1 MPRPKKP
8 AKGTR
13 QPARPIR
20 NKQKELDTRRDAIEA
35 EMLRLQQ
42 EIEDAPRK
50 QAAEFEKR
58 KREVMMRAT
67 IERPMDARYHDDDLY
82 AQREPRPRRQVLKAE
97 ARAARQR
104 FFVLLV
110 VFIIIALA
118 MISFL
123 RS

>member
-8 AKGTR
+8 VKGTR

-20 NKQKELDTRRDAIEA
+20 NKQRELDTRKEAIEE
-35 EMLRLQQ
+35 EMLRLQR

-50 QAAEFEKR
+50 HAAEFEKR

-67 IERPMDARYHDDDLY
+67 IERPMDARYHDDDMY
-82 AQREPRPRRQVLKAE
+82 ASAPPQRRKILKSE

-110 VFIIIALA
+110 VFIIVALA
-118 MISFL
+118 VFSFF
-123 RS
+123 RP